1 MSSTKDESPDWR
13 EAKSLSECMMY
24 TLKSE
29 IKCDVT
35 FKIGEDKTPV
45 KAHKYIL
52 STRSQVF
59 HTMFEGPMSE
69 TGDIDIPDIDTNT
82 FDLILEN
89 RALHAFMRWM
99 EMQCQIN
106 NRETN
111 GENMREIANKL
122 LYLVRFPEVDMMYF
136 SENVSKSGVL
146 NSNKIISIYQSHFGE
161 KNDLFPNKPRNPY
174 GKKQF
179 RSVANR
185 FSEMH
190 LNKLSTGLHTISF
203 YTSRDIWGGHITGT
217 ATSDII
223 DWKQVQTQDVMV
235 KNWIDMVKKEQKPA
249 NEDSILKRQY
259 HHLKIIEGILYRQ
272 VETDDYTE
280 PPVQRE
286 KPVPK
291 SRLKKKQTTP
301 VISIRPESQ
310 GVHSDESSDEE
321 PLELVIVKHDASSDT
336 TITEEQ
342 HDDSTVTDKTEDSDS
357 DGDAHSQEATD
368 MEAEGTE
375 TESVIRS
382 ASTVT
387 SSPEPVRRSTRERQQ
402 PAWMRS
408 GTFDLSKS
416 VGTPVSDSEWYKKV
430 QFITSLAGTH
440 LFRDLQSEAA
450 KTILDIVKAPSA
462 KK

>member
-1 MSSTKDESPDWR
+1 MTSDII
-13 EAKSLSECMMY
+13 A
-24 TLKSE
+24 
-29 IKCDVT
+29 
-35 FKIGEDKTPV
+35 GED
-45 KAHKYIL
+45 
-52 STRSQVF
+52 
-59 HTMFEGPMSE
+59 
-69 TGDIDIPDIDTNT
+69 
-82 FDLILEN
+82 
-89 RALHAFMRWM
+89 
-99 EMQCQIN
+99 
-106 NRETN
+106 
-111 GENMREIANKL
+111 
-122 LYLVRFPEVDMMYF
+122 
-136 SENVSKSGVL
+136 
-146 NSNKIISIYQSHFGE
+146 IS
-161 KNDLFPNKPRNPY
+161 
-174 GKKQF
+174 
-179 RSVANR
+179 
-185 FSEMH
+185 
-190 LNKLSTGLHTISF
+190 
-203 YTSRDIWGGHITGT
+203 TGT

-249 NEDSILKRQY
+249 KGDSILKRQY

-272 VETDDYTE
+272 VETDDDTE

-291 SRLKKKQTTP
+291 PRLKKKQTTP
-301 VISIRPESQ
+301 VTSTRPESQ

-321 PLELVIVKHDASSDT
+321 PLELVIVEHDASSDT

-342 HDDSTVTDKTEDSDS
+342 HDDSTVTDTTEDSDS

-382 ASTVT
+382 ASTVSSEDSQQEDSPDEAST
-387 SSPEPVRRSTRERQQ
+387 ASSPEPVRRSTRERQQ

-450 KTILDIVKAPSA
+450 KTILDIVKTPSA
-462 KK
+462 EK